1 MLTREWS
8 TDTIP
13 AAGRLSQWRAAVC
26 DGIVGAETEN
36 PEPGDFF
43 ARMAVA
49 RGRDFGFATFASSA
63 HEVIRPARMIRGG
76 GEAPFLVS
84 LQLSGESR
92 YGEGGAQMTVRRGEI
107 ALVNTARPFRVTF
120 PSPVS
125 RVIAIVPQALL
136 RPRVPW
142 CAALTAMKLDDAVPA
157 VDLIRAHLAAAAR
170 YGTAID
176 HRTASML
183 VENVT
188 NLLALAV
195 ESEPGMAAGHRAARR
210 DALRAYLARNLSDPA
225 LSPRRAAAALG
236 ISVRL
241 VHRLFEEQG
250 TSFGRWML
258 ERRLEAC
265 RRALEDPTAAR
276 PISDIAFAW
285 GFNELSH
292 FSRAFKAR
300 YGVAPRAYRA
310 TASHDEV

>member
-63 HEVIRPARMIRGG
+63 HEVVRPARMIRS

-92 YGEGGAQMTVRRGEI
+92 YGEGAASVTARRGEI
-107 ALVNTARPFRVTF
+107 TLVNTARPFRVAF
-120 PSPVS
+120 PCPVS
-125 RVIAIVPQALL
+125 RVIAIVPQALI

-142 CAALTAMKLDDAVPA
+142 CAGLTVMKLDDAAPA

-170 YGTAID
+170 HGAAID
-176 HRTASML
+176 HRTASVL
-183 VENVT
+183 VENLT
-188 NLLALAV
+188 NLLALAM
-195 ESEPGMAAGHRAARR
+195 EPQAGAASGHRAARR
-210 DALRAYLARNLSDPA
+210 DALRAHLTRHLSDPA
-225 LSPRRAAAALG
+225 LCPRRAAAALS

-250 TSFGRWML
+250 TSFGRWVL
-258 ERRLEAC
+258 EQRLEAC
-265 RRALEDPTAAR
+265 RRAFDDPAAAAR

-300 YGVAPRAYRA
+300 FGVAPRDFRA
-310 TASHDEV
+310 RTRRGG